1 MQAAHGRPG
10 KWRASSVLPQQTLMH
25 KFAGVGVHQPTANQR
40 LHKAASHI
48 PVGSLLQQ
56 KLHVDA
62 HCFHALF
69 TEFTPTTGRTW
80 VHNHEQLTKAVH
92 SAVRCSFR
100 SFRSFCDDR
109 HTCVHTWL
117 HCPPRGVAGCIVS
130 QVHCAA
136 RCGHQRVPHLHVR
149 AFLAHHRPCIAA
161 EQRRQL
167 GRQALPLRAGR
178 ARRRGRRRA
187 RARHAAEAAPHHARR
202 PRHHHVTAHHRRPPH
217 HAPGTWH
224 ELLRGLKVV
233 CRALRARGCRGGH
246 AVVGL

>member
-1 MQAAHGRPG
+1 MRERPDATTSHVAVQLPNQATHAANQTPRTRACMQAAHGRPG

-92 SAVRCSFR
+92 SAIRCPFA
-100 SFRSFCDDR
+100 
-109 HTCVHTWL
+109 VHSVHSVHSVTIGT
-117 HCPPRGVAGCIVS
+117 HACTHGCIV
-130 QVHCAA
+130 
-136 RCGHQRVPHLHVR
+136 
-149 AFLAHHRPCIAA
+149 
-161 EQRRQL
+161 
-167 GRQALPLRAGR
+167 
-178 ARRRGRRRA
+178 
-187 RARHAAEAAPHHARR
+187 HHA
-202 PRHHHVTAHHRRPPH
+202 VSQGA
-217 HAPGTWH
+217 
-224 ELLRGLKVV
+224 
-233 CRALRARGCRGGH
+233 
-246 AVVGL
+246 